1 MDGEAMDFAPSHLD
15 ERKAALARS
24 AKRYLTKDEMRRRGC
39 LFCVKMVRVT
49 HDYIALVDVPEIK
62 GREVKKGAR
71 LYFCQHEACPY
82 RELDAV
88 KKDYI
93 EEYDKVVARERSTIT
108 MSLKGAGFKQT
119 RKSAPKRRKAK
130 KGEAA

>member
-1 MDGEAMDFAPSHLD
+1 MDNETMDFAPAHLN
-15 ERKAALARS
+15 ERKVELARS
-24 AKRYLTKDEMRRRGC
+24 AKRYLTKDVMRRRGC

-49 HDYIALVDVPEIK
+49 RDYIALVDAPEVK
-62 GREVKKGAR
+62 GRELKNGSG
-71 LYFCQHEACPY
+71 LYFCQHEECPY

-93 EEYDKVVARERSTIT
+93 EEYDKVVARGQSTIT
-108 MSLKGAGFKQT
+108 MSLKSVGFKQT
-119 RKSAPKRRKAK
+119 RKSALKKRKAK